1 MSSYLRHGT
10 MRHQHALIALSL
22 IAALSACIAGQDKNP
37 AQKSNSASNDQKAT
51 VAKGETVT
59 ELDKAIFYILQARD
73 NTYWFGSDGQGVYRY
88 NGKTVTRFTTKDGL
102 VSNRIRGV
110 QEDKAGNIYFTTY
123 EGISRFD
130 GQTFTTLI
138 AAASSS
144 ATEWKK
150 QPDDLWFVGAP
161 DTGAVYRYD
170 GKSLHR
176 LELPKTKIGEDNVA
190 RIPRS
195 QFPSAK
201 YSPYDVYTIVKD
213 SKGDLWFGTAA
224 AGICRFDGQSLSW
237 MYEEHLTKVEGGGS
251 FGIRSIL
258 EDKEGAFWICN
269 TRYRFRVDPKD
280 APDPGKDLIKY
291 ERETGTGQLKAP
303 DGTDMVYFISI
314 TEDNKRDLWMATYG
328 SGVWRY
334 DGKTTTHYPIK
345 DGAKVITLFSIY
357 KDNRGDLWLGTH
369 EAGAYKFNGKTFEKF
384 RP

>member
-1 MSSYLRHGT
+1 
-10 MRHQHALIALSL
+10 
-22 IAALSACIAGQDKNP
+22 
-37 AQKSNSASNDQKAT
+37 
-51 VAKGETVT
+51 
-59 ELDKAIFYILQARD
+59 
-73 NTYWFGSDGQGVYRY
+73 
-88 NGKTVTRFTTKDGL
+88 
-102 VSNRIRGV
+102 
-110 QEDKAGNIYFTTY
+110 
-123 EGISRFD
+123 
-130 GQTFTTLI
+130 LI

-161 DTGAVYRYD
+161 DTGALYRYD

-269 TRYRFRVDPKD
+269 TRYRFRVDSKD

-314 TEDNKRDLWMATYG
+314 TEDNKRDLWMTTYG

-334 DGKTTTHYPIK
+334 DGKTTTNYPIK

-357 KDNRGDLWLGTH
+357 KDNRVDLWLGTH

>member
-1 MSSYLRHGT
+1 MSSYLPHGT
-10 MRHQHALIALSL
+10 MHPQHALIALSL
-22 IAALSACIAGQDKNP
+22 IAALSASTAAQDKNSDAKS

-59 ELDKAIFYILQARD
+59 ELDKAIFYIFQARD

-88 NGKTVTRFTTKDGL
+88 NGKTITRFTTNDGL

-138 AAASSS
+138 APASSS

-150 QPDDLWFVGAP
+150 QPDDLWFVGAL

-176 LELPKTKIGEDNVA
+176 LELPKTKIGEDAVA
-190 RIPRS
+190 RVSRS
-195 QFPSAK
+195 QFPNAK

-213 SKGDLWFGTAA
+213 SKGNLWFGTAV
-224 AGICRFDGQSLSW
+224 AGICRFDGQSFSW
-237 MYEEHLTKVEGGGS
+237 MYEKHLTEIEGGGS

-269 TRYRFRVDPKD
+269 TRYRFRIDPKD
-280 APDPGKDLIKY
+280 APDPGKGLIKY
-291 ERETGTGQLKAP
+291 KRETGTGQLKAP
-303 DGTDMVYFISI
+303 DGTDMVYFMSI

-328 SGVWRY
+328 SGV
-334 DGKTTTHYPIK
+334 
-345 DGAKVITLFSIY
+345 
-357 KDNRGDLWLGTH
+357 
-369 EAGAYKFNGKTFEKF
+369 
-384 RP
+384 

>member
-1 MSSYLRHGT
+1 M
-10 MRHQHALIALSL
+10 
-22 IAALSACIAGQDKNP
+22 
-37 AQKSNSASNDQKAT
+37 
-51 VAKGETVT
+51 
-59 ELDKAIFYILQARD
+59 
-73 NTYWFGSDGQGVYRY
+73 
-88 NGKTVTRFTTKDGL
+88 KDGL

-357 KDNRGDLWLGTH
+357 KDNRVDLWLGTH
-369 EAGAYKFNGKTFEKF
+369 EAGAYKFNGETFEKF